1 MGREV
6 KKDCGTELGKGV
18 SREFITDSSKEE
30 IKRPETESTKEI
42 GNHSDSAADHSAK
55 IRERNE
61 RVKQWLWRYREAKK
75 DIRRLE
81 EELRELMESQESAS
95 AIGYSDMPI
104 GSLEQSDLSDYLVER
119 EKVWRKIQKARYKRI
134 MVFQEIKSAIDRL
147 PSADERM
154 VMSCRYLELN
164 GYKEKSW
171 EEICVITGHE
181 WRQTHY
187 IHSRALKNI
196 EKYVMI
202 RNNT

>member
-1 MGREV
+1 MDREV
-6 KKDCGTELGKGV
+6 NKDCDLDIG
-18 SREFITDSSKEE
+18 KEE
-30 IKRPETESTKEI
+30 GGDRMIVPNEKESRSHGICSTK
-42 GNHSDSAADHSAK
+42 GTGGHSDSTANHSAK

-95 AIGYSDMPI
+95 AIGYSDMPK

-187 IHSRALKNI
+187 IHSKALNNI
-196 EKYVMI
+196 EKI

>member
-1 MGREV
+1 MERETRN
-6 KKDCGTELGKGV
+6 DCNLDLGKEEGV
-18 SREFITDSSKEE
+18 DRMIIPNEKESKSHG
-30 IKRPETESTKEI
+30 ICSTK
-42 GNHSDSAADHSAK
+42 GTGGHSDSAADHSAK

-95 AIGYSDMPI
+95 AIGYSDMPK

-134 MVFQEIKSAIDRL
+134 MVFQEIKGAIDRL

-171 EEICVITGHE
+171 EEICVITGYE
-181 WRQTHY
+181 WAKTHR
-187 IHSRALKNI
+187 IHAKSLNDI
-196 EKYVMI
+196 VL
-202 RNNT
+202 RNDT

>member
-1 MGREV
+1 MDREV
-6 KKDCGTELGKGV
+6 NKDCDLDLGKDV
-18 SREFITDSSKEE
+18 SKKFIMDSSKG
-30 IKRPETESTKEI
+30 I
-42 GNHSDSAADHSAK
+42 GEHNDSPTDHSAK

-95 AIGYSDMPI
+95 AIGYSDMPK
-104 GSLEQSDLSDYLVER
+104 GSLDQSDLSDYLVER
-119 EKVWRKIQKARYKRI
+119 EKVWRKIHKARYKRI
-134 MVFQEIKSAIDRL
+134 MVFQEIKGAIDRL

-187 IHSRALKNI
+187 IHSRALDNI
-196 EKYVMI
+196 IKFIKDKESSF
-202 RNNT
+202 

>member
-1 MGREV
+1 MDREV
-6 KKDCGTELGKGV
+6 NKDCDLDLGKEAGGDRMIV
-18 SREFITDSSKEE
+18 PNEKESRSQGICS
-30 IKRPETESTKEI
+30 TEGT
-42 GNHSDSAADHSAK
+42 GGHSDSTADHSAK

-95 AIGYSDMPI
+95 AIGYSDMPK
-104 GSLEQSDLSDYLVER
+104 GSLDQSDLSDYLVER
-119 EKVWRKIQKARYKRI
+119 EKVWRKIHKARYKRI
-134 MVFQEIKSAIDRL
+134 MVFQEIKGAIDRL

-187 IHSRALKNI
+187 IHSKALNNI
-196 EKYVMI
+196 EKI